1 MLKIILN
8 ICSILLIFFIL
19 IRLPE
24 KSGGSVNIGP
34 SFLGS
39 PKKTS
44 QTLENIMWGLTGI
57 FFILT
62 SLRVIQ
68 TL

>member
-1 MLKIILN
+1 MIKILLN
-8 ICSILLIFFIL
+8 ICSLILIFLIL

-24 KSGGSVNIGP
+24 KSGGSINLG
-34 SFLGS
+34 SSLLGS

-44 QTLENIMWGLTGI
+44 QTLENIMWGLVFL
-57 FFILT
+57 FFILAAV
-62 SLRVIQ
+62 RAIQ